1 MPVRREMLWGAASLL
16 LVGLFAGLQI
26 STWPARL
33 SYPGE
38 QNDEGIAFFETLHL
52 RRGVPIY
59 AQPSPGRFDGAVYGP
74 LYYLLGARLID
85 PEEPTYFPLR
95 LLSVLGTLGCAAC
108 SGLLAFWL
116 TRRRRAA
123 VMAPLVFLS
132 YGFVARFGTSAR
144 CDVVALFLVFLGFVL
159 AYRYFERRQ
168 LFLAIPIM
176 LLGLFYKQQ
185 FVVGP
190 LAVVLTLVLTKQYR
204 RAGLFVGLFG
214 LGGLALL
221 GVFQFVVFPR
231 QAFLDHFV
239 SYNAAGASWTQFK
252 YAGLMYLG
260 IVLLVPIILG
270 LEFLRTHPSRLL
282 LCYLSLSVV
291 VSLLTAARVGSD
303 TNYWFEPVLI
313 LSTLV
318 AGLVAERSDGPRR
331 APEVVFLLG
340 ITLFLARF
348 FTPPGPQPKDF
359 EADRA
364 VQAYLRRTFPRG
376 TPALSHYAGT
386 LGRAGLDL
394 PISNLDQYRFLLAQ
408 GKLPE
413 REVPAE
419 LDQCRFKVI
428 LLNFEL
434 GPAENPRPNISDIP
448 ESWVR
453 AILANYRLAASL
465 DMPDTEKVRPDDRF
479 YVWVPRRNR
488 PDSGAGAHR

>member
-1 MPVRREMLWGAASLL
+1 MLKADSTASPSLKETLRGWRRFWLTGTAFLL
-16 LVGLFAGLQI
+16 AGTFAGLQV
-26 STWPARL
+26 STWPVRL
-33 SYPGE
+33 RYPGE

-59 AQPSPGRFDGAVYGP
+59 APPSPGGFDGAVYGP

-85 PEEPTYFPLR
+85 PEQPAYFPLR
-95 LLSVLGTLGCAAC
+95 VLSILGTLGCAAC
-108 SGLLAFWL
+108 SSLLAFWL

-123 VMAPLVFLS
+123 VLAPLVFLS
-132 YGFVARFGTSAR
+132 YGFVTRFGTSAR

-159 AYRYFERRQ
+159 AYRYFERRE

-190 LAVVLTLVLTKQYR
+190 LAVVLTLVLAKQYR
-204 RAGLFVGLFG
+204 RAGLFAGLFG
-214 LGGLALL
+214 LAGLALL

-239 SYNAAGASWTQFK
+239 FYNAAGASWIQFK
-252 YAGLMYLG
+252 YAGVMYLG
-260 IVLLVPIILG
+260 VVLLVPIILG
-270 LEFLRTHPSRLL
+270 LEFLRTHPNRLL

-291 VSLLTAARVGSD
+291 ISLLTAARVGSD

-318 AGLVAERSDGPRR
+318 AGLVAERSDGPKR

-348 FTPPGPQPKDF
+348 FTPPGPHPKDF
-359 EADRA
+359 EADQA

-394 PISNLDQYRFLLAQ
+394 PISNLDHYRYLLAQ
-408 GKLPE
+408 GKIPE

-419 LDQCRFKVI
+419 ARSTPVR
-428 LLNFEL
+428 
-434 GPAENPRPNISDIP
+434 GNPLKLRVATRGGSK
-448 ESWVR
+448 
-453 AILANYRLAASL
+453 
-465 DMPDTEKVRPDDRF
+465 TEHI
-479 YVWVPRRNR
+479 
-488 PDSGAGAHR
+488 GLT